1 MVTKKKSA
9 KKNDW
14 LDDQANELTKA
25 FADKVF
31 DEKTKKSKWPKITVG
46 SHSTRTEY
54 EDGRVDFVTDWEALQ
69 RDVREAIASYE
80 SRMNCETVEV
90 KTTAEPKKKA
100 AAMTAKKKA
109 KK

>member
-1 MVTKKKSA
+1 MATKKKST
-9 KKNDW
+9 KSTNW
-14 LDDQANELTKA
+14 LDDQASELTEA

-31 DEKTKKSKWPKITVG
+31 DEKTKKVKWPKITIG

-54 EDGRVDFVTDWEALQ
+54 EDGRVELVTDWEALQ

-80 SRMNCETVEV
+80 SRLNCETVEV
-90 KTTAEPKKKA
+90 EAAPKKKA